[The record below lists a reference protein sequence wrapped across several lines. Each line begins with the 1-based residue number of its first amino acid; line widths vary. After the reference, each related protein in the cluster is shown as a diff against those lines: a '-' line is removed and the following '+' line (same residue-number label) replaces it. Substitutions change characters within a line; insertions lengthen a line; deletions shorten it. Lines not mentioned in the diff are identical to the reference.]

1 MHLSNSNLVHID
13 NGFLSKKRPNN
24 ENDKE
29 WIGKDKK
36 KEFLQIN
43 LRCCTDFILDKRTLL
58 EEVWSI
64 ILGYLMPIDLFNVSV
79 C

>member
-1 MHLSNSNLVHID
+1 MLKKIMHLSNSNLVHID

-36 KEFLQIN
+36 KNFS
-43 LRCCTDFILDKRTLL
+43 K
-58 EEVWSI
+58 
-64 ILGYLMPIDLFNVSV
+64 
-79 C
+79 

>member
-1 MHLSNSNLVHID
+1 MPREKKTTDVIVKMLKKIMHLSNSNLVHID

-36 KEFLQIN
+36 KNFS
-43 LRCCTDFILDKRTLL
+43 K
-58 EEVWSI
+58 
-64 ILGYLMPIDLFNVSV
+64 
-79 C
+79 